1 MTGREEH
8 SPADRPEPTSA
19 REKAKVIAELLRA
32 PAAFSAIG
40 DPLVGAYAGGPIET
54 RRLFLP
60 LTSVLIYA
68 GGMGLNDWADREIDA
83 EERPERPIP
92 SGQLSAGEAFRVS
105 TGLIGAGVLVAGL
118 LDGARGFRR
127 AAVLAATVAAYD
139 TVAKDTPAGAWV
151 MAACRSLNVLLGAG
165 SCHALAPA
173 LTIGAHTVA
182 VTELSKA
189 EVHGAEAS
197 LPAGVR
203 IAVGAVAA
211 AATVTGRSHDKPVLT
226 VLGRAGAAVSAYRY
240 LAKAIPPLNRAID
253 EPTGTRIRAAVRA
266 NLGALI
272 PLQAALI
279 ARTGNLIPAAVV
291 AALEPAQQQVI
302 RRMRGD
308 TT

>member
-1 MTGREEH
+1 MTDRTA
-8 SPADRPEPTSA
+8 PASGA
-19 REKAKVIAELLRA
+19 EKARVVAELLRA

-40 DPLVGAYAGGPIET
+40 DPLVGAFSGGPVNG
-54 RRLFLP
+54 RQLMLP

-92 SGQLSAGEAFRVS
+92 SGRLTAGEAFRIS

-118 LDGARGFRR
+118 LNGPRGFGR

-165 SCHALAPA
+165 SLRAAVAPA
-173 LTIGAHTVA
+173 LTVGAHTVA

-189 EVHGAEAS
+189 EVHGS
-197 LPAGVR
+197 DPTLPAGVR

-211 AATVTGRSHDKPVLT
+211 VTPVTGRWSDRPVLN

-240 LAKAIPPLNRAID
+240 LTKTIPPLNRAVA
-253 EPTGTRIRAAVRA
+253 EPTGARIRDAVRS

-279 ARTGNLIPAAVV
+279 ARTGNVVPALAV
-291 AALEPAQQQVI
+291 AALEPAQKQVI
-302 RRMRGD
+302 RRLRGD